1 MLIIANAAPAAAEDG
16 ARAFTPCRACHSLDP
31 AERGLPGPN
40 LSGLIGRAVAGNA
53 DFDYSPVLRKARD
66 EGLRWDAKR
75 LDAFLADPAAMFPGL
90 WMSMRGIEDAAE
102 RQALVRFL
110 DGPLSPLTV
119 DGHACCVHVSPR
131 NRTIM
136 MAKKSLQKS
145 LQLGRA
151 VEWPDSPEK
160 AQLDRVPNPQA
171 DTNYL
176 VRFTAPE
183 FTSICPVTGQPDFAH
198 LMIDYVP
205 GQWLLESKS
214 LKLYVA
220 SFRNHGAFH
229 EDCTVMIGKRIA
241 AEIKPKWLRI
251 GGYWYPRGGI
261 PIDVFWQTGKLPKGM
276 WVPDQGVAPYRG
288 RG

>member
-1 MLIIANAAPAAAEDG
+1 MRSFAVLLLLSLLLPASAAAEENG

-40 LSGLIGRAVAGNA
+40 LSGVIGRAVAGNA

-75 LDAFLADPAAMFPGL
+75 LEAFLADPAAMFPGL

-119 DGHACCVHVSPR
+119 DGRRLLRPCQPSQ
-131 NRTIM
+131 RTIM

-160 AQLDRVPNPQA
+160 AQLDRVAQSA
-171 DTNYL
+171 SGYQL
-176 VRFTAPE
+176 SGSFHRAG
-183 FTSICPVTGQPDFAH
+183 IH
-198 LMIDYVP
+198 LDLP
-205 GQWLLESKS
+205 G
-214 LKLYVA
+214 
-220 SFRNHGAFH
+220 HGPA
-229 EDCTVMIGKRIA
+229 
-241 AEIKPKWLRI
+241 
-251 GGYWYPRGGI
+251 
-261 PIDVFWQTGKLPKGM
+261 
-276 WVPDQGVAPYRG
+276 
-288 RG
+288 